1 MSNSDRKG
9 NRGRWNKTEIGARLL
24 VVLCSPS
31 QILKS
36 GNDCAAVD
44 LPPRERLLG
53 FAESGVG
60 VIASRVS
67 REVVEVCSRVVRILV
82 LR

>member
-9 NRGRWNKTEIGARLL
+9 NQGRCNKTEIGARLL

-31 QILKS
+31 QTLKS
-36 GNDCAAVD
+36 RNDCASVD
-44 LPPRERLLG
+44 LSPRECLLG

-60 VIASRVS
+60 AFASRVS
-67 REVVEVCSRVVRILV
+67 KEVVEVYSRVVRMLV